1 MFLILK
7 TLWVLYGKNT
17 HEQIIIYGAVR
28 ERFLKM
34 QLRSWECRLFVIEL
48 VKEAVLVT
56 VLVEQTTSRQESK
69 PGDLRLSSPML
80 VACLNS
86 TWNTRKHWAN
96 TCWPEVLSATPYRN
110 TTNSFLLKPLGNN
123 QLLVSQ
129 VSSRLDDSI
138 RLGCYLTT
146 ETFHFPLTPRMAKSD

>member
-17 HEQIIIYGAVR
+17 REQIIIYGAVR

-56 VLVEQTTSRQESK
+56 ALVEQTISRQESK
-69 PGDLRLSSPML
+69 PGDLRLSRPML

-86 TWNTRKHWAN
+86 TWNT
-96 TCWPEVLSATPYRN
+96 ES
-110 TTNSFLLKPLGNN
+110 
-123 QLLVSQ
+123 
-129 VSSRLDDSI
+129 
-138 RLGCYLTT
+138 T
-146 ETFHFPLTPRMAKSD
+146 ERTHADLRFCQQPHIETQQTLFY